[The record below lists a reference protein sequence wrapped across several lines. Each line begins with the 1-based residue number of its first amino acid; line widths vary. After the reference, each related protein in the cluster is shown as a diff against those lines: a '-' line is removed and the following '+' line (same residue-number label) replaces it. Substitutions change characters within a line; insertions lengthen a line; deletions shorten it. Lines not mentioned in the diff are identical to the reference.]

1 MPATITIVT
10 PENVEIRYELAGIGS
25 RSLAAIV
32 DILIQVLV
40 LVILVYIFTS
50 LGAHGLRLPETLSPW
65 VAGAAIILLFGFFWG
80 YSIFFE
86 TRWSGQTPGKRW
98 LRLRVIKDGGY
109 PIDFRA
115 ALIRNLMRYVDWL
128 PSLYAVGVVSIFFS
142 RDYKRL
148 GDFVAGTL
156 VIQEATGRRGAHA
169 ERSEVGLATGREVQV
184 PPLRPV
190 APSPARPVAPE
201 GLPPF
206 DVSRVTRAEYQ
217 AIRHYLDRRAALP
230 ALARDR
236 LAQKLAAPLAA
247 HLQWREAEERPNDP
261 NAFLE
266 AVALWYER
274 AHGS

>member
-25 RSLAAIV
+25 RAQAAMV
-32 DILIQVLV
+32 DGLIQLLV
-40 LVILVYIFTS
+40 LVIVVYVVGTLS
-50 LGAHGLRLPETLSPW
+50 GLGLKLPSGLSPW
-65 VAGAAIILLFGFFWG
+65 LAGAAIILLFGFFWG

-115 ALIRNLMRYVDWL
+115 AMIRNLMRYVDWL
-128 PSLYAVGVVSIFFS
+128 PSFYAVGLISIFFS

-156 VIQEATGRRGAHA
+156 VVQEARARTEGRRGRRGKGVDEPSQPRAP
-169 ERSEVGLATGREVQV
+169 V
-184 PPLRPV
+184 PPPPLT
-190 APSPARPVAPE
+190 SQ

-206 DVSRVTRAEYQ
+206 EVARVTRAEYQ
-217 AIRHYLDRRAALP
+217 AVRHYLDRRTSLP
-230 ALARDR
+230 EPTRDR
-236 LAQKLAAPLAA
+236 LAQKLAAPLSAR
-247 HLQWREAEERPNDP
+247 LQWLDAEPPADP
-261 NAFLE
+261 QAFLE
-266 AVALWYER
+266 TVALWYER
-274 AHGS
+274 AHGN

>member
-25 RSLAAIV
+25 RAQAAMV
-32 DILIQVLV
+32 DGLIQLLV
-40 LVILVYIFTS
+40 LVIVAYVVGLLS
-50 LGAHGLRLPETLSPW
+50 GLGLKLPSGLSPW
-65 VAGAAIILLFGFFWG
+65 LAGAAIILLFGFFWG

-115 ALIRNLMRYVDWL
+115 AMIRNLMRYVDWL
-128 PSLYAVGVVSIFFS
+128 PSFYAVGLISIFFS

-156 VIQEATGRRGAHA
+156 VVQEAMGRRGDGATGRKRDTP
-169 ERSEVGLATGREVQV
+169 SSLPVTPSPVL
-184 PPLRPV
+184 PV
-190 APSPARPVAPE
+190 APG

-206 DVSRVTRAEYQ
+206 EVARVTRAEYQ
-217 AIRHYLDRRAALP
+217 AVRHYLDRRASLP
-230 ALARDR
+230 EPTRDR
-236 LAQKLAAPLAA
+236 LAQRLAAPLSAR
-247 HLQWREAEERPNDP
+247 LQWLDAEPPADP
-261 NAFLE
+261 QAFLE
-266 AVALWYER
+266 TVALWYER
-274 AHGS
+274 AHGN